1 MKSVSKHRKISSQ
14 GKVFFAST
22 FPVADHE
29 TIKTVKMEYDD
40 IVDVSDHFQYQF
52 ENAGYMRFPD
62 IYTCKTT
69 PKLESPKLLG
79 HILEKNVDE
88 KYYVT
93 DFSKWAYLKGSK
105 HINRKAKTGHEYTFS
120 EGAIAFP
127 DPWDRPARTML
138 TSESSLNRTTHI
150 VCDPGTGRLRT
161 LTPVETERI
170 QGFDDNWTKTGDTPE
185 KFRYFEMGE
194 CAGCAIDNADG

>member
-1 MKSVSKHRKISSQ
+1 
-14 GKVFFAST
+14 
-22 FPVADHE
+22 
-29 TIKTVKMEYDD
+29 
-40 IVDVSDHFQYQF
+40 
-52 ENAGYMRFPD
+52 
-62 IYTCKTT
+62 
-69 PKLESPKLLG
+69 
-79 HILEKNVDE
+79 
-88 KYYVT
+88 VT

-170 QGFDDNWTKTGDTPE
+170 QGFDDNWTKTGDTTREVPI
-185 KFRYFEMGE
+185 F
-194 CAGCAIDNADG
+194 